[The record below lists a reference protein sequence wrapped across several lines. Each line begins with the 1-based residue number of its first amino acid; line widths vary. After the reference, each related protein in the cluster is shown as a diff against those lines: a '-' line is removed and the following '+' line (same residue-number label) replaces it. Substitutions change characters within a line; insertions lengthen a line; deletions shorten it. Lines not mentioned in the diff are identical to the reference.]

1 MNDHKKEE
9 TVLPDWMCSGEAYVP
24 SKDKEAFLTKSTKS
38 VLSVLAKCGFM
49 KGRMADFLPL
59 LL

>member
-9 TVLPDWMCSGEAYVP
+9 TMLPDWMCSGETYVP
-24 SKDKEAFLTKSTKS
+24 SEDKEAFLTKSTNQFY
-38 VLSVLAKCGFM
+38 LCFPKCGFM